1 MRLQELMQ
9 RTKDELGISTL
20 LHASR
25 DVHIL
30 LLTRC
35 IRMFAYGSSTLVLAL
50 YFAAL
55 GLSDTKI
62 GLFMTLTLIGD
73 VGLSLLLTLIAD
85 SLGRRRI
92 LIAGGILMA
101 ISGVVFATATNYWL
115 LLLVAVVGVIS
126 PSGNEIGPFK
136 AIEESTLAHLSDAK
150 TRSDIFAFYV
160 VVGTLGGAGGFLAGG
175 WITQALQATGWSEAA
190 SFRFIFWIYAAA
202 GLCKA
207 ALTSLLSSKCEVQPA
222 PIADTREQNQSE
234 ETEAF
239 LPATGATTA
248 PAKKQSAVSKIS
260 PKSRKTLLK
269 LCSLFFF
276 DSLASGMCPNSLIA
290 FFLSRKFGLPE
301 GQLGSIIASAQFV
314 SSIGN
319 VFASAIAK
327 RIGFVKTMVFTHLP
341 SAIFLSLMPLPTSLW
356 LTIMLLVLRA
366 SLSSMDQ
373 APRSAFLSAVVLPDE
388 RTAVMGIVNTVKTM
402 SQSSGPLLTGSL
414 AESGRFWIAFVF
426 AGALKAAYDLG
437 LLTFFLNT
445 KLEGDDSKAV
455 PSRTSTQDPELELD
469 NVRERASEDKHRLS
483 LGSPTSGEPSSVHR
497 AMK

>member
-1 MRLQELMQ
+1 MSLHRFAQ
-9 RTKDELGISTL
+9 RAKDEVGLSTL

-30 LLTRC
+30 LLTRG

-55 GLSDTKI
+55 GLSDTRI

-73 VGLSLLLTLIAD
+73 VGLSLLLTLVAD
-85 SLGRRRI
+85 SLGRRKI
-92 LIAGGILMA
+92 LIAGGVLMA
-101 ISGVVFATATNYWL
+101 MSGVVFAIATNYWL

-150 TRSDIFAFYV
+150 TRSDIFAFHV
-160 VVGTLGGAGGFLAGG
+160 VLGTLGGAGGFLAGG
-175 WITQALQATGWSEAA
+175 WITQALQAAGWSETA

-202 GLCKA
+202 GLLKA
-207 ALTSLLSSKCEVQPA
+207 ALTTLLSSKCEVQPA
-222 PIADTREQNQSE
+222 PAPNSPGQDQSE

-239 LPATGATTA
+239 LPATNATTA
-248 PAKKQSAVSKIS
+248 PSKKKSAVSSVS
-260 PKSRKTLLK
+260 PKSRKTLLR

-290 FFLSRKFGLPE
+290 FFLSRKFNLPE
-301 GQLGSIIASAQFV
+301 GQLGSIIASAQFI

-319 VFASAIAK
+319 IFASAIAK

-356 LTIMLLVLRA
+356 LTITLLVLRA

-373 APRSAFLSAVVLPDE
+373 APRSAFLSAIVLPEE

-426 AGALKAAYDLG
+426 AGALKAGYDVG
-437 LLTFFLNT
+437 LLTLFLHT
-445 KLEGDDSKAV
+445 KLEGDKSKAV
-455 PSRTSTQDPELELD
+455 PNDTRTQDPEIELD
-469 NVRERASEDKHRLS
+469 EARRRSSEDEHS
-483 LGSPTSGEPSSVHR
+483 SGLR
-497 AMK
+497 